1 MANGDDGA
9 VAEETE
15 VAVVGTRTG
24 VAGGRVVADGGGEG
38 GGVLEVVAV
47 TDSNVGAERGGV

>member
-1 MANGDDGA
+1 VANGDDGA

-24 VAGGRVVADGGGEG
+24 VAGGCVVAGGGGEG
-38 GGVLEVVAV
+38 GGVLEVVADGETSV
-47 TDSNVGAERGGV
+47 E

>member
-38 GGVLEVVAV
+38 GGVLEVVADGETSV
-47 TDSNVGAERGGV
+47 E